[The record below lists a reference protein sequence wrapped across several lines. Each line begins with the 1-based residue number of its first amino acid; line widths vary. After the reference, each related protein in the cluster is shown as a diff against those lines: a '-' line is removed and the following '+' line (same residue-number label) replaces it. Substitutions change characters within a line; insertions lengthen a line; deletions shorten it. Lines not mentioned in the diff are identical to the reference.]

1 MGDNGG
7 HEIAIPIPTPHR
19 TRTNYSPNIIFNFH
33 QSQVCWF
40 FGSILTFP
48 FHHPREANTYFTWAK
63 EISFSQL
70 FMTFRKE
77 VSQRI
82 RFHLVRFLFFWLI
95 SYNSLPPSLTLPST
109 TLKRTVTISSH
120 PRVLMSFVPHNGF
133 VDVFHFAS
141 SSCFCSGSNWGIALF
156 SYFQFIKAIKQIAY
170 VATKLQLLYKSGL
183 F

>member
-48 FHHPREANTYFTWAK
+48 FHHPREANTYFTWQKNFFFATFHDFQK
-63 EISFSQL
+63 KSFSEN
-70 FMTFRKE
+70 TFSFGE
-77 VSQRI
+77 VFVLLAYFVQFPPS
-82 RFHLVRFLFFWLI
+82 
-95 SYNSLPPSLTLPST
+95 PSLTLPST

-170 VATKLQLLYKSGL
+170 VATKTSTTL
-183 F
+183 